1 MLDTN
6 STIRGFGD
14 EPGLVTIC
22 IVILLVGII
31 IQLKYFKYSRT
42 QPDRKAWDKTNEKN
56 RVQYH
61 TVFTIMVVLG
71 KVLAKNLLAGLRLSS
86 QKIGNF
92 RNFEKFGHLVKHRKR
107 RLRANLGC
115 VGMF

>member
-71 KVLAKNLLAGLRLSS
+71 KVLAKNLLAGLKLNS
-86 QKIGNF
+86 
-92 RNFEKFGHLVKHRKR
+92 
-107 RLRANLGC
+107 
-115 VGMF
+115 

>member
-71 KVLAKNLLAGLRLSS
+71 KVQSK
-86 QKIGNF
+86 KTIG
-92 RNFEKFGHLVKHRKR
+92 RTQTKFLNYSKFSK
-107 RLRANLGC
+107 
-115 VGMF
+115 F